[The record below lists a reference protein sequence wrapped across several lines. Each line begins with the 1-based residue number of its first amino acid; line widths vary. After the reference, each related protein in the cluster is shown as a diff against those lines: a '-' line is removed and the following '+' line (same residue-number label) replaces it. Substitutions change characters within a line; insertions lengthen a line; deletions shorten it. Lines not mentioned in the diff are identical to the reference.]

1 LETGLTTKL
10 ESITNSLGFVIPE
23 IILGTGILL
32 IVFVGLFI
40 RNKKS
45 LLLPFTT
52 VFLFV
57 LAMLGSVLNWWAY
70 ATDIFGATAPLIHFE
85 GMVQSDDFSPFFKIL
100 IDLGG
105 VLTVLMSVKSNELDN
120 NRFNTEYYT
129 LMVAAVLG
137 AHLLTMTTNFLMVFI
152 SLELLSISS
161 YILAGYSL
169 NKKGAEGSLKYF
181 LFGSVASAIMLYG
194 FSILFGLSGTL
205 DFSASVFVDRLLSN
219 QSPLIL
225 IGGLMSLAGFLYKI
239 AAAPMH
245 PWAPDVYEAAPMPVV
260 AFLSVVPKLAGIAIL
275 AKFTLAITLFGQSDF
290 DWQIIL
296 SAVAFLSIAVG
307 NFSALLQKNPKRMMA
322 YSSIAQTGFLLIGV
336 VCFSIQG
343 FQFLLFYAGTYLLAN
358 FAVFICLQVFE
369 KHDVSTIESFSGWG
383 KSQVMVS
390 VVLLIG
396 FVSLAGIPPTAG
408 FSAKLFIFTSLW
420 SAYEQ
425 TGKDI
430 LVWLLVFGLL
440 NTVVSLFYYL
450 KIPYHAFV
458 KNSTNVPAV
467 KKTGLE
473 NYLALFLVLLILLL
487 FIRPDLL
494 MGWLNKINFVL

>member
-1 LETGLTTKL
+1 LETGITTKL
-10 ESITNSLGFVIPE
+10 ESIANSLGFVLPE

-32 IVFVGLFI
+32 IVFVGLFT

-45 LLLPFTT
+45 RVIPVITISLFLLT
-52 VFLFV
+52 
-57 LAMLGSVLNWWAY
+57 MLGSALNWWAY
-70 ATDIFGATAPLIHFE
+70 ATDIFGNTSPLTHFE

-105 VLTVLMSVKSNELDN
+105 ILTVLMSMKSDELNN
-120 NRFNTEYYT
+120 NRFQAEYYT

-161 YILAGYSL
+161 YMLAGYGF
-169 NKKGAEGSLKYF
+169 NKKSAEGSLKYF

-194 FSILFGLSGTL
+194 FSLLFGLSGTL
-205 DFSASVFVDRLLSN
+205 DFSSSVFVDRLLNN

-225 IGGLMSLAGFLYKI
+225 VGGLMALAGFLYKV

-260 AFLSVVPKLAGIAIL
+260 AFLSVIPKFAGIAIL
-275 AKFTLAITLFGQSDF
+275 ARFTLAITLFGQTDF
-290 DWQIIL
+290 DWQVIL
-296 SAVAFLSIAVG
+296 SAVAFLSITVG

-322 YSSIAQTGFLLIGV
+322 YSSIAQTGFLLIGI

-343 FQFLLFYAGTYLLAN
+343 LQFLLFYAGIYLLAN

-369 KHDVSTIESFSGWG
+369 KHEVNETQSFSGWG
-383 KSQVMVS
+383 KSAVLMS
-390 VVLLIG
+390 VVLLMG

-408 FSAKLFIFTSLW
+408 FSAKLFIFTALW

-430 LVWLLVFGLL
+430 LVWLLAFGLL

-450 KIPYHAFV
+450 KIPYHAFL
-458 KNSTNVPAV
+458 KNGTNVPV
-467 KKTGLE
+467 LKKTGLE

-494 MGWLNKINFVL
+494 MGWLNRINFVL